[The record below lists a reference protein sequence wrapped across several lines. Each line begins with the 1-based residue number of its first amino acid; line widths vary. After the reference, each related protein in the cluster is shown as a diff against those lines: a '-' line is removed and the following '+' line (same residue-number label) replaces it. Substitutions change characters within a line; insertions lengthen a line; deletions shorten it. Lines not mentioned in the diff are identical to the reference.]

1 MSEAWKSDPGMS
13 SIQIMEKETHTEGGG
28 RKQNRMFKNARM
40 FKIAS
45 FIQQKKAFTRTEGKE
60 FSAGITEVRSY
71 KWYFVLRNRN
81 LYLLWKTWT
90 FLLSCLTH
98 RGLVTAVFMCII
110 IAKWKRRKQWTALV
124 YKEHS
129 GWFPLRKR
137 NKTASVPAPLYS
149 LQEWAEDTKS
159 PDPGRLRQIF
169 PVHKAYKTWDL
180 ATKDTNEHLKGRLTL
195 PSA

>member
-28 RKQNRMFKNARM
+28 RKKNRMFKNPRM

-71 KWYFVLRNRN
+71 KWYFMWRNRN

-90 FLLSCLTH
+90 FLLSCLTQS
-98 RGLVTAVFMCII
+98 GLVTAVFMCII
-110 IAKWKRRKQWTALV
+110 IAKWKRRKQWIKNTQVGFLLGKEIKQHNHTIDSSSLV
-124 YKEHS
+124 QFARISWWYKITRHRQAQANIS
-129 GWFPLRKR
+129 
-137 NKTASVPAPLYS
+137 S
-149 LQEWAEDTKS
+149 L
-159 PDPGRLRQIF
+159 
-169 PVHKAYKTWDL
+169 
-180 ATKDTNEHLKGRLTL
+180 
-195 PSA
+195 